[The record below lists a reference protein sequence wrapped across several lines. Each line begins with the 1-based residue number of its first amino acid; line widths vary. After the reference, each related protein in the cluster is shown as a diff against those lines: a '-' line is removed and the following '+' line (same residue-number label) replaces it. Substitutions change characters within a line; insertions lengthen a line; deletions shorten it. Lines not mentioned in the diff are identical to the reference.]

1 MSKKRIV
8 SVMPIKLNNERL
20 PGKNTMMLGDKPLIR
35 YELDTLL
42 SIKEISDIYVF
53 CSQDSIKKYLPQ
65 SVRYLK
71 RPEYLDLPTSNF
83 NQIFD
88 EFLKI
93 IDADIYVYAHATAP
107 FVKKESIEKC
117 LSAVISRQYDSA
129 FCATE
134 IRDFLWKDGKP
145 LNFDASNVP
154 RSQDLDP
161 IYEETSG
168 VYVFTKKSYE
178 RTHRRI
184 GEKPYIC
191 ITSKKEAVDINTV
204 EDFELAK
211 LYLNADE

>member
-107 FVKKESIEKC
+107 FVKKESIMDSF
-117 LSAVISRQYDSA
+117 LLILFAISII
-129 FCATE
+129 F
-134 IRDFLWKDGKP
+134 F
-145 LNFDASNVP
+145 FH
-154 RSQDLDP
+154 
-161 IYEETSG
+161 TSI
-168 VYVFTKKSYE
+168 TKFNIFIIS
-178 RTHRRI
+178 
-184 GEKPYIC
+184 
-191 ITSKKEAVDINTV
+191 
-204 EDFELAK
+204 
-211 LYLNADE
+211 